1 LAVVFTLDY
10 SPDEPTSSR
19 SRKLLVAKW
28 TRCRRHACLDRDN
41 QGRRPWKGPKMMA
54 EICLTDA
61 ATQAKAALTRSRIFD
76 LRRLVVVQDGDAV
89 VLRGRVS
96 SFYHKQL
103 AQEVVRNATDGAEV
117 INAIRVVYQVE
128 RRTAEF
134 DRAG

>member
-1 LAVVFTLDY
+1 
-10 SPDEPTSSR
+10 
-19 SRKLLVAKW
+19 
-28 TRCRRHACLDRDN
+28 
-41 QGRRPWKGPKMMA
+41 MMA

>member
-1 LAVVFTLDY
+1 
-10 SPDEPTSSR
+10 
-19 SRKLLVAKW
+19 
-28 TRCRRHACLDRDN
+28 
-41 QGRRPWKGPKMMA
+41 MMA
-54 EICLTDA
+54 EICLSDVA
-61 ATQAKAALTRSRIFD
+61 AQAKAALARSRIFD
-76 LRRLVVVQDGDAV
+76 LRRLAVAQDGDAV

-128 RRTAEF
+128 RRDAEL